1 MKTLQS
7 LAVGVLFAMFGL
19 IMLKVERDNKQRF
32 TQANQAFMRASIR
45 AEVALA
51 IERQDYVDAAR
62 LSFPSLADKTSPLY
76 HACIARYGD
85 LVAENSPM
93 LTRPDWPLLVAQEEA
108 ERLGVSPI
116 ITLK

>member
-1 MKTLQS
+1 MKYFPVTICLS
-7 LAVGVLFAMFGL
+7 LALVAAFMF
-19 IMLKVERDNKQRF
+19 KVERDNKQRF
-32 TQANQAFMRASIR
+32 TQAQAAFMRASIR

-85 LVAENSPM
+85 LVEENSPM
-93 LTRPDWPLLVAQEEA
+93 LNRPDWPLLVAQEEA
-108 ERLGVSPI
+108 ARLGISPT